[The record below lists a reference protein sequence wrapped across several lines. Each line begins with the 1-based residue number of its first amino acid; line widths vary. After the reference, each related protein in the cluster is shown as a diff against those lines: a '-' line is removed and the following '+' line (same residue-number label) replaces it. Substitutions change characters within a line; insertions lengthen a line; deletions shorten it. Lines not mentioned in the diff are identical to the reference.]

1 MIALFVYSPGL
12 DSHLTGKAGFEA
24 ENGEGEVA
32 MAVEKEK
39 AAEVENVVR
48 LGVGEGVEGRKSGE
62 KGEGVEGG
70 LGGEGSA
77 GWDIGDGDADGEG

>member
-1 MIALFVYSPGL
+1 VYSPGL
-12 DSHLTGKAGFEA
+12 DPRLTGKAGFEA
-24 ENGEGEVA
+24 ENGEGEVT

-39 AAEVENVVR
+39 AAEGENVVR

-70 LGGEGSA
+70 LGGR
-77 GWDIGDGDADGEG
+77 